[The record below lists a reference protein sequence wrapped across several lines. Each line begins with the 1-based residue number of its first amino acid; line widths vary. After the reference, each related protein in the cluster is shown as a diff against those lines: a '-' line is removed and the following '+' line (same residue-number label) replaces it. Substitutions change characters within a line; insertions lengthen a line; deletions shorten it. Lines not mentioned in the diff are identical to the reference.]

1 MRNKHSLLASAAIAA
16 IICAPM
22 AQADVVTINTGF
34 GIVEDFEMFDGVVTH
49 GPLLLSNGVTV
60 TSSVYS
66 TIGANAVDLVDNGVW
81 GAGNRFAG
89 IGDLSSIPST
99 NQGYLGS
106 MTFDLGA
113 SVSGVGALFSIFND
127 GAVSGEVMIEALGT
141 GNSVLELF
149 TFIVDLNDPF
159 SYNDGLFFG
168 FSRAASDIVALR
180 VSGDGF
186 VLDNLSVQPVPLP
199 AALPLLLGGLAAM
212 GALARR
218 RRGPAG

>member
-16 IICAPM
+16 ILCAPI

-34 GIVEDFEMFDGVVTH
+34 GIVENFELFDGVVTH
-49 GPLLLSNGVTV
+49 GPLLLSNGVTM

-99 NQGYLGS
+99 SEGYLGS

-113 SVSGVGALFSIFND
+113 SVNGVGALFSIYND
-127 GAVSGEVMIEALGT
+127 GAVSGDLLIEALGA
-141 GNSVLELF
+141 GNSVLEMF
-149 TFIVDLNDPF
+149 TFAVDLNDPF
-159 SYNDGLFFG
+159 ATNAGLFFG
-168 FSRAASDIVALR
+168 FSRASADIVALR

-186 VLDNLSVQPVPLP
+186 VLDDLSMQPVPLP
-199 AALPLLLGGLAAM
+199 AALPLLLGGM
-212 GALARR
+212 ALL
-218 RRGPAG
+218 